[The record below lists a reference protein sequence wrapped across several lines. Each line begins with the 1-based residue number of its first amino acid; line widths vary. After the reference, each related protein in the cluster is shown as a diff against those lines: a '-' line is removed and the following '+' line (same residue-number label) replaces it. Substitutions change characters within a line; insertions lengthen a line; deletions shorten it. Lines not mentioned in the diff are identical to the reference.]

1 LFGNHFK
8 ASNSTQ
14 PNLDGVPFPS
24 VSDDQNIALTAPF
37 SIEEIHKVVLES
49 DGNKSP
55 GPDGFNFA
63 FIKSYWDLLK
73 ADIRILFDQFHG
85 IGKLPKS
92 VLSYFVSLIPKVD
105 SPFGLGDFRP
115 ISLLGCLYKLIAKV
129 LAGRLAKVM
138 NSLIALNQS
147 AFIKG
152 RNLVDGVVVV
162 NEMVDLARRTGKE
175 CIIFKVDFE
184 KAYCNTSNILYIYF
198 SNFLDY
204 SLGNATS
211 TENIFPKSSRHVNCT
226 TVMLFTMSPPVS

>member
-37 SIEEIHKVVLES
+37 SIEEIHKVELES
-49 DGNKSP
+49 DENKSP
-55 GPDGFNFA
+55 GPEGFNFA
-63 FIKSYWDLLK
+63 FIKSYWYLLK

-92 VLSYFVSLIPKVD
+92 VLSYFVALIPKVD

-211 TENIFPKSSRHVNCT
+211 TENIFLKSSRHVNCT
-226 TVMLFTMSPPVS
+226 IVMLFNMSPPVS